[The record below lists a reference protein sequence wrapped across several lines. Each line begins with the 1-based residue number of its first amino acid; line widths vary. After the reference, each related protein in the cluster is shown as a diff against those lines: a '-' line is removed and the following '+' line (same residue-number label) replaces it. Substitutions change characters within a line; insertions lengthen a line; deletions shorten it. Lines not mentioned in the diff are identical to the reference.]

1 MLSGSGYSKQRAAV
15 LQRPDGFIAADIAD
29 FHTQRP
35 FVGADTAIPEVFG
48 LLAVDDHIAQFIDL
62 DFAVGMPNAFSSG
75 AIQAQKLNGFQ
86 AFFADMNWLKGF
98 LFIIQPW

>member
-15 LQRPDGFIAADIAD
+15 LQRPDGFIAADIAN

-48 LLAVDDHIAQFIDL
+48 LLAVDDHIPALLWSMAHFPMT
-62 DFAVGMPNAFSSG
+62 VY
-75 AIQAQKLNGFQ
+75 
-86 AFFADMNWLKGF
+86 
-98 LFIIQPW
+98 